1 MLEQEQE
8 QVEEQVQEQEVQEQ
22 QVQEEVQ
29 EEVQEQEGQEPTSL
43 LSFQPAI
50 LSSMTSCIRKR
61 TLEHTFLSCK

>member
-22 QVQEEVQ
+22 QVQ